1 MAFKTKNAGVSWCI
15 SMFESGGKDDN
26 LTEVLDF
33 FRDATYLN
41 LSLSLINDLIIL
53 LILLKIKVEN

>member
-15 SMFESGGKDDN
+15 SMFENGGKDDN
-26 LTEVLDF
+26 ITEVLDF
-33 FRDATYLN
+33 SETTYLN

>member
-33 FRDATYLN
+33 FRDDVQRT
-41 LSLSLINDLIIL
+41 
-53 LILLKIKVEN
+53 

>member
-1 MAFKTKNAGVSWCI
+1 MALKTKNAGVSWCI
-15 SMFESGGKDDN
+15 SMFENGGKDDN

-41 LSLSLINDLIIL
+41 LSLSLINALIIL